1 VRRGGRRA
9 AGGGAKRP
17 TQWDAPRKK
26 SRAVSVRTSAKE
38 ETAKSAGAP
47 AHAHPPCSHPKCAP
61 SSEDAGVGV
70 GACVRGCACARV
82 VGRCG
87 IDPHTSRPRAP
98 EHPPH
103 MIAPSHTRPRHAH
116 TPNAR
121 RVARVWVWVRVG
133 GCGSA
138 RAAGGGAKRP
148 MQWEALRKRSRA
160 VSVRTS
166 AKAATAKSAGA
177 RASARTSAA
186 SARTAPEEQM
196 QGVRG
201 GGHLPAPAHQ
211 EPMQGVRG
219 DGEAYTHSDTHKH
232 THTHKNGDGR
242 VAAYGE
248 PW

>member
-1 VRRGGRRA
+1 MGHAKRKVAQQAAVRRGGRRA

-47 AHAHPPCSHPKCAP
+47 AHAHPPGSHPKCAP
-61 SSEDAGVGV
+61 GSEDAGVGV

-103 MIAPSHTRPRHAH
+103 MIAPSHTRPCHAR

-121 RVARVWVWVRVG
+121 WVSRCVGAGAGGWVR
-133 GCGSA
+133 GSTFT
-138 RAAGGGAKRP
+138 R
-148 MQWEALRKRSRA
+148 
-160 VSVRTS
+160 
-166 AKAATAKSAGA
+166 
-177 RASARTSAA
+177 
-186 SARTAPEEQM
+186 
-196 QGVRG
+196 
-201 GGHLPAPAHQ
+201 
-211 EPMQGVRG
+211 
-219 DGEAYTHSDTHKH
+219 
-232 THTHKNGDGR
+232 GR
-242 VAAYGE
+242 VTEGCR
-248 PW
+248 PSNVTPSRP